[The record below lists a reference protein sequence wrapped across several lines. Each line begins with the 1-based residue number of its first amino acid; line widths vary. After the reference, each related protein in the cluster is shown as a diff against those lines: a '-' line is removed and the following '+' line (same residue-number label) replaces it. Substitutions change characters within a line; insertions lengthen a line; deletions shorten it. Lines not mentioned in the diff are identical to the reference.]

1 MRYADFTPYD
11 LVLLAQGLGVTVG
24 LFTLTTLVGLLIAAL
39 FILVD
44 YYRVPVLR
52 QVIVTISEALKN
64 SPVLVQ
70 LFLVFF
76 GLPAFF
82 QINMTPF
89 VAASLTIS
97 LNTAAFAF
105 VIFRSGIDA
114 VDAEQVA
121 AAKVYGHSR
130 WQILRFVLFPQA
142 AAFSIGPLVGL
153 LVNQLQVTSLISVI
167 GVFDLTKIG
176 NILNLRTLE
185 PFDRQGFFGALILD
199 ETYADLREE
208 WAPSYSGIVGN
219 RWDTDKGE
227 FGIIVSASSSEL
239 KSDIHGWQQAAPS
252 PRVVP
257 ADWDGM
263 NIAGQGLPTPAEGY
277 QYRNFFETCNNCDE
291 DLTNQPIDGTLYPAS
306 RIAAVVP
313 GWQMRTN
320 EFDRER
326 NSFYTALQWQNDTL
340 RATLKYVYVDN
351 ATDALE
357 HTTEAFA
364 NYGFNTQ
371 WEYQLLDVDTSFS
384 SPGTPICGP
393 EAPAENRA
401 ACEPLIPIGAG
412 LMQAGLAT
420 SDIDGWFG
428 AYGLPVGNLG
438 IGKHDTAQTDD
449 ISLNVK
455 WNATD
460 RLFVEFDAHKTT

>member
-39 FILVD
+39 FTLVD

-82 QINMTPF
+82 HINMTPF

-114 VDAEQVA
+114 VEAEQVA
-121 AAKVYGHSR
+121 ATKVYGHSR
-130 WQILRFVLFPQA
+130 WQILRFVLLPQA

-185 PFDRQGFFGALILD
+185 PFIVWTVVGLLYYALAKLLASVGARI
-199 ETYADLREE
+199 EKRLRRSVVWE
-208 WAPSYSGIVGN
+208 GI
-219 RWDTDKGE
+219 
-227 FGIIVSASSSEL
+227 
-239 KSDIHGWQQAAPS
+239 
-252 PRVVP
+252 
-257 ADWDGM
+257 
-263 NIAGQGLPTPAEGY
+263 
-277 QYRNFFETCNNCDE
+277 
-291 DLTNQPIDGTLYPAS
+291 
-306 RIAAVVP
+306 
-313 GWQMRTN
+313 
-320 EFDRER
+320 
-326 NSFYTALQWQNDTL
+326 
-340 RATLKYVYVDN
+340 
-351 ATDALE
+351 
-357 HTTEAFA
+357 
-364 NYGFNTQ
+364 
-371 WEYQLLDVDTSFS
+371 
-384 SPGTPICGP
+384 
-393 EAPAENRA
+393 
-401 ACEPLIPIGAG
+401 
-412 LMQAGLAT
+412 
-420 SDIDGWFG
+420 
-428 AYGLPVGNLG
+428 
-438 IGKHDTAQTDD
+438 
-449 ISLNVK
+449 
-455 WNATD
+455 
-460 RLFVEFDAHKTT
+460 